1 MSDPSKKTR
10 ITVFAEFREF
20 IARGNVID
28 LAVGVII
35 GAAFGDIVKN
45 LVDNVVMPPIGLLLS
60 GVDFSQ
66 LKFVLKPGDPAHKVA
81 EVAIQYGLF
90 FNAVLRFLIVAWVV
104 FLLVKGV
111 NAVRRREAATPT
123 EDKPAPPPQEA
134 LLAEIRD
141 LLKSQGSPAPAKK
154 PAARG

>member
-1 MSDPSKKTR
+1 MAEPAKVKLT
-10 ITVFAEFREF
+10 IFGEFREF

-35 GAAFGDIVKN
+35 GAAFNDIVKS
-45 LVDNVVMPPIGLLLS
+45 LVDNLVMPPIGLLLS

-66 LKFVLKPGDPAHKVA
+66 LKVVLKAADPAHKVA

-90 FNAVLRFLIVAWVV
+90 INTVIKFVIVAWVV

-111 NAVRRREAATPT
+111 NSVRRREAATPT
-123 EDKPAPPPQEA
+123 EEKPAPPPQEA

-141 LLKSQGSPAPAKK
+141 LLKAQAKS
-154 PAARG
+154 